1 MRSNIKND
9 LDFPQAMKLLEEEA
23 RALPVVLSPG
33 QLTQF
38 RSYLELL
45 VHWNQRLNLT
55 GLKSLSEIIRKL
67 FLDSLTPV
75 PFLPEGV
82 AIMDLGSGA
91 GFPGLPIKIAQPAQR
106 MILMES
112 SSKKVSF
119 LKEVVRRL
127 NFDQV
132 LIFQTYLGKG
142 SPPFFPPY
150 PLDFIVTRAVG
161 KTEELVRI
169 ATACLPPGGRLVLM
183 KGKQWRK
190 EMITATPMIR
200 KNGFRVE
207 KTIGINVP
215 ESEPERVLLFLFKE
229 N

>member
-1 MRSNIKND
+1 M
-9 LDFPQAMKLLEEEA
+9 DFLQAMKLLEEGA

-45 VHWNQRLNLT
+45 AHWNQRLNLT

-75 PFLPEGV
+75 PFLPEGA

-127 NFDQV
+127 NLDRV

-142 SPPFFPPY
+142 SPPFYPPY
-150 PLDFIVTRAVG
+150 PLDYMVSRAVG
-161 KTEELVRI
+161 KTEDLVRI
-169 ATACLPPGGRLVLM
+169 ASTCLPPGGRLVLM
-183 KGKQWRK
+183 KGKQWRQ
-190 EMITATPMIR
+190 EMVRASPMIL
-200 KNGFRVE
+200 KKGFRLE
-207 KTIGINVP
+207 KTVRITVP
-215 ESEPERVLLFLFKE
+215 ESERDRVLLFLIKE